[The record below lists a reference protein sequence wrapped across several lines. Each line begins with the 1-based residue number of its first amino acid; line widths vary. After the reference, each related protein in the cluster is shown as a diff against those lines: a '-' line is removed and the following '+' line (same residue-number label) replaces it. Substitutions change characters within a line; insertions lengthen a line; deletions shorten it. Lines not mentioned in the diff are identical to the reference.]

1 MAGGGV
7 SLPGAQAYAL
17 PSYIWVGPLACSW
30 WSLLGSAGL
39 LVGWGWFLRA
49 GAVALVTILA
59 VPRSTLQHFGE
70 AERQNSTTALPCKT
84 CLARRKQPAEAK
96 PKTAPH

>member
-39 LVGWGWFLRA
+39 LGCWWDGD
-49 GAVALVTILA
+49 GSSALG
-59 VPRSTLQHFGE
+59 P
-70 AERQNSTTALPCKT
+70 LPW
-84 CLARRKQPAEAK
+84 
-96 PKTAPH
+96 